1 MFYKNR
7 CDIIIVSNDEY
18 NIGGT
23 SSRHFHG
30 IFLIQDKYVIIQ
42 GETVQ
47 VLEN

>member
-1 MFYKNR
+1 MFYKKR
-7 CDIIIVSNDEY
+7 SDMIIVSNDEY

-42 GETVQ
+42 GEIVQ
-47 VLEN
+47 VREN